1 MKPFFHTL
9 LALVA
14 VLPLQA
20 QEYSDTYSPGK
31 NKIYRKGWIDF
42 NKNGVRD
49 IYENPA
55 ARLED
60 RIEDLLKQMTLEE

>member
-42 NKNGVRD
+42 NKNGVKD
-49 IYENPA
+49 LYENPA
-55 ARLED
+55 A
-60 RIEDLLKQMTLEE
+60 TC